1 MIKSTLESMIKKYYL
16 ANFMETSIW
25 KVLNDKKQLRM
36 AACTPNYVLSVV
48 VELNNFEE
56 IPTTEFAVNDTTKLL
71 KMLNALD
78 ADIKLSVKQDNN
90 GKIYNIVVNSGNIE
104 MEYVTADIN
113 VLRANEVVKTIKKV
127 NEPPFEVEIVLDRD
141 FIDTYIAS
149 TTALSDSENVVFQ
162 MNKDNKLEMVFGH
175 IQGANKSLNTSKIK
189 YLPKTANGKD
199 TLPSSLG
206 FSSEYL
212 KQILVANKDATDTIL
227 KLGVTK
233 PMATAQFTSGD
244 IIATY
249 HVTGLTVK

>member
-113 VLRANEVVKTIKKV
+113 VLRAN
-127 NEPPFEVEIVLDRD
+127 
-141 FIDTYIAS
+141 
-149 TTALSDSENVVFQ
+149 
-162 MNKDNKLEMVFGH
+162 
-175 IQGANKSLNTSKIK
+175 
-189 YLPKTANGKD
+189 
-199 TLPSSLG
+199 PSVPL
-206 FSSEYL
+206 
-212 KQILVANKDATDTIL
+212 
-227 KLGVTK
+227 
-233 PMATAQFTSGD
+233 
-244 IIATY
+244 
-249 HVTGLTVK
+249 